1 MAKQTIIQNAKIYLE
16 DRVMEQGS
24 IVLNDGKINEIIE
37 GEMYLD
43 SSSIHTIDGTGFSVI
58 PGFIDTHIHGANGAD
73 TMDATNDAIDTMA
86 TILPEEG
93 TTSFLATTM
102 TQSKENI
109 EKALSNV
116 ANYRNIA
123 GNAEVL
129 GVHLEGPF
137 ININKKGAQ
146 PGEYV
151 IPPNIELFNKWQ
163 EIAGGKIKTITV
175 APECD
180 EKATFVK
187 YLAEKGVNVSAGHTD
202 AKFAEIKEA
211 VELGVHQL
219 THICNAMEGIHHRDI
234 GAVGAPFHIKT
245 LYAELIADNIHVI
258 PEMMQIIYNNV
269 GSERLILITDAMR
282 AKWLPPGNYELGGQ
296 PVIVSE
302 DRATL
307 KEGGSLA
314 GSILKMINAA
324 KNMRSLEGVGLTDII
339 QMTAVNPAKQIGVYD
354 RKGSLAFGKDADVLL
369 IDDMLNI
376 KYTICKGN
384 IAYKGE

>member
-245 LYAELIADNIHVI
+245 LYAELIADNIHVT

-269 GSERLILITDAMR
+269 GRERLILITDAMR
-282 AKWLPPGNYELGGQ
+282 AKCLPPGDYELGGQ
-296 PVIVSE
+296 PVTVSE
-302 DRATL
+302 DRAILENGT
-307 KEGGSLA
+307 LA
-314 GSILKMINAA
+314 GSILRMIDAA
-324 KNMRSLEGVGLTDII
+324 KNMLSLDGVDLSDII
-339 QMTAVNPAKQIGVYD
+339 QMATVNPAKQVGVYD
-354 RKGSLAFGKDADVLL
+354 RKGSIAVGKDADVLL
-369 IDDMLNI
+369 VDDTLNI
-376 KYTICKGN
+376 KYTICKGK
-384 IAYKGE
+384 IAYKGD